1 MFRKSIIFVSAIIW
15 FACEPGEEFLPANPL
30 DSENPNYIPPQVTF
44 TSVPSEGSTVS
55 TSTLTF
61 EWEGNEAGMVYR
73 YAFDSLW
80 STWENEKKSIT
91 IDDID
96 EGLHSI
102 AAQSSYPT
110 TGDTSNV
117 ISVNFNVNAVLGP
130 SLLFYPRKHVAF
142 FGETVTFQILAE
154 EVVGLSG
161 AEFLVNYDPTMVQI
175 ESVAQGDFFQN
186 GTQFIFH
193 VDYNNAQGSFSV
205 LTAILDAQTPS
216 VDGTGVLAEVV
227 VKLLNQGTANLSF
240 GSTNKF
246 RDPDNTEITISEA
259 IGGIVIAQ

>member
-30 DSENPNYIPPQVTF
+30 DPENENYISPQVTF
-44 TSVPSEGSTVS
+44 TSAPNEGATLS
-55 TSTLTF
+55 TSTIMF
-61 EWEGNEAGMVYR
+61 VWDGNEPGMSYR
-73 YAFDSLW
+73 YAFDGNW
-80 STWENEKKSIT
+80 SSWENEKKSIT

-102 AAQSSYPT
+102 AAQSSYS

-154 EVVGLSG
+154 EVIGLSG
-161 AEFLVNYDPTMVQI
+161 AEFKVDYDPSMLQI
-175 ESVAQGDFFQN
+175 ESVTQGALFQSGN
-186 GTQFIFH
+186 QSIFH
-193 VDYNNAQGSFSV
+193 VDYNNAQGSFSI
-205 LTAILDAQTPS
+205 LTAILDAKTPS

-227 VKLLNQGTANLSF
+227 VKLLNQGTNNLSF
-240 GSTNKF
+240 GNTNKL
-246 RDPDNTEITISEA
+246 RNPDNIEIAISEA
-259 IGGIVIAQ
+259 IGGIVVAN

>member
-30 DSENPNYIPPQVTF
+30 DPENENYISPQITF
-44 TSVPSEGSTVS
+44 TSSPNEGATLSASTIMFV
-55 TSTLTF
+55 
-61 EWEGNEAGMVYR
+61 WDGNEPGMSYR
-73 YAFDSLW
+73 YAFDGNW
-80 STWENEKKSIT
+80 SSWENEKKSIT

-102 AAQSSYPT
+102 AAQSSYS

-117 ISVNFNVNAVLGP
+117 ISVNFNVNAVSGP

-154 EVVGLSG
+154 EVIGLSG
-161 AEFLVNYDPTMVQI
+161 AEFKVDYDPSMFQI
-175 ESVAQGDFFQN
+175 ESVTQGALFQS
-186 GTQFIFH
+186 GTQSIFH
-193 VDYNNAQGSFSV
+193 VDHNTTQGSFSV
-205 LTAILDAQTPS
+205 LTAILDAETSS

-227 VKLLNQGTANLSF
+227 VKLLNQGTNNLSF
-240 GSTNKF
+240 GITNKL
-246 RDPDNTEITISEA
+246 RDPDNIEIAIREE

>member
-15 FACEPGEEFLPANPL
+15 FACEPGEEFLPVNDL
-30 DSENPNYIPPQVTF
+30 DPENENYIPPMTTF
-44 TSVPSEGSTVS
+44 TSAPNEGETLG
-55 TSTLTF
+55 TSTIMF
-61 EWEGNEAGMVYR
+61 VWEGNQPDMSYR
-73 YAFDSLW
+73 YAFDGDW
-80 STWENEKKSIT
+80 SSWENQKNSIT

-102 AAQSSYPT
+102 AAQSSYS

-154 EVVGLSG
+154 EVIGLSG
-161 AEFLVNYDPTMVQI
+161 AEFKVDYDPSMFQI
-175 ESVAQGDFFQN
+175 ESVTQGVLFQSV
-186 GTQFIFH
+186 TQSIFH
-193 VDYNNAQGSFSV
+193 VEHNASQGSFSV
-205 LTAILDAQTPS
+205 LTAILDATTPS

-246 RDPDNTEITISEA
+246 RDPDNTEITIRDK
-259 IGGIVIAQ
+259 IGGIVIAK

>member
-30 DSENPNYIPPQVTF
+30 DPENENYISPQVTF
-44 TSVPSEGSTVS
+44 TSAPNEGVTLS
-55 TSTLTF
+55 TSTIMF
-61 EWEGNEAGMVYR
+61 VWDGNEPGMSYR
-73 YAFDSLW
+73 YAFDGNW
-80 STWENEKKSIT
+80 SSWENEKKSIT

-102 AAQSSYPT
+102 AAQSSYS

-175 ESVAQGDFFQN
+175 ESVTQGEFFQN
-186 GTQFIFH
+186 GTQSIFH
-193 VDYNNAQGSFSV
+193 VDHNTTQGSFFI
-205 LTAILDAQTPS
+205 LMAILDTETPS

-227 VKLLNQGTANLSF
+227 VKLLNQGTNNLSF

>member
-1 MFRKSIIFVSAIIW
+1 MFRKSILFVSAIIW

-30 DSENPNYIPPQVTF
+30 DPENQNYISPQVTF
-44 TSVPSEGSTVS
+44 TSAPNEGATLS
-55 TSTLTF
+55 TSTIMF
-61 EWEGNEAGMVYR
+61 VWDGNEPGMSYR
-73 YAFDSLW
+73 YAFDGNW
-80 STWENEKKSIT
+80 SSWENEKKSIT

-102 AAQSSYPT
+102 AAQSSYS

-142 FGETVTFQILAE
+142 FGETVTFQIMAE
-154 EVVGLSG
+154 EVVSLSG

-175 ESVAQGDFFQN
+175 ESVTQGEFFQS
-186 GTQFIFH
+186 GTQSIFH
-193 VDYNNAQGSFSV
+193 VDHNTTQGSFFI
-205 LTAILDAQTPS
+205 LMAILDTETPS

-227 VKLLNQGTANLSF
+227 VKLLNQGTNNLSF

-246 RDPDNTEITISEA
+246 RDPDNTEITIREK

>member
-30 DSENPNYIPPQVTF
+30 DPENENYISPQVTF
-44 TSVPSEGSTVS
+44 TSAPNEGATLS
-55 TSTLTF
+55 TSTIMF
-61 EWEGNEAGMVYR
+61 VWDGNEPGMSYR
-73 YAFDSLW
+73 YAFDGNW
-80 STWENEKKSIT
+80 SSWENEKKSIT

-102 AAQSSYPT
+102 AAQSSYS

-154 EVVGLSG
+154 EVIGLSG
-161 AEFLVNYDPTMVQI
+161 AEFKIDYDPSMFQI
-175 ESVAQGDFFQN
+175 ESVTQGALFQS
-186 GTQFIFH
+186 GTQSIFH

-205 LTAILDAQTPS
+205 LTAILDATTPS

-227 VKLLNQGTANLSF
+227 VKLLNQGTNNLSF
-240 GSTNKF
+240 GSTNKL
-246 RDPDNTEITISEA
+246 RDPDNIEIAIREK

>member
-1 MFRKSIIFVSAIIW
+1 MFRKSIIFLSAIIW
-15 FACEPGEEFLPANPL
+15 FACEPGEKFLPANPL
-30 DSENPNYIPPQVTF
+30 DPENENYISPQVTF
-44 TSVPSEGSTVS
+44 TSAPNEGATLR
-55 TSTLTF
+55 TSTIMF
-61 EWEGNEAGMVYR
+61 VWDGNEPGMSYR
-73 YAFDSLW
+73 YAFDGNW
-80 STWENEKKSIT
+80 SSWENEKKSIT
-91 IDDID
+91 IDDIN

-102 AAQSSYPT
+102 AAQSSYS

-130 SLLFYPRKHVAF
+130 SLLFYPRKHEAF

-161 AEFLVNYDPTMVQI
+161 AEFRVDYDPSMFQI
-175 ESVAQGDFFQN
+175 ESVTQGEFFQN
-186 GTQFIFH
+186 GTQSIWY
-193 VDYNNAQGSFSV
+193 VDYNNAQGSFTV
-205 LTAILDAQTPS
+205 LTAILDPQTPS

-227 VKLLNQGTANLSF
+227 VKLLNQGTNNLSF

-246 RDPDNTEITISEA
+246 RDPDNTEITIRDK

>member
-1 MFRKSIIFVSAIIW
+1 MFPKSIIFLSAIIW

-30 DSENPNYIPPQVTF
+30 DPENENYIYPQITF
-44 TSVPSEGSTVS
+44 TSAPNEGSTLS
-55 TSTLTF
+55 TSTIMF
-61 EWEGNEAGMVYR
+61 VWDGNEADMSYR
-73 YAFDSLW
+73 YAFDGNW
-80 STWENEKKSIT
+80 SSWENEKKSIT

-102 AAQSSYPT
+102 AAQSSYS

-154 EVVGLSG
+154 EVIGLSG
-161 AEFLVNYDPTMVQI
+161 AEFKVDYDPSMFQI
-175 ESVAQGDFFQN
+175 ESVTQGALFQS
-186 GTQFIFH
+186 GTQSIFH
-193 VDYNNAQGSFSV
+193 VDYNNDQGSFSV
-205 LTAILDAQTPS
+205 LTAILDATTPS

-227 VKLLNQGTANLSF
+227 VKLLNQGTNNLSF
-240 GSTNKF
+240 GSTNKL
-246 RDPDNTEITISEA
+246 RNQDNIEIAIREK

>member
-1 MFRKSIIFVSAIIW
+1 MFRKSIIFVSAFIW

-30 DSENPNYIPPQVTF
+30 DPDNPNYIPPQVTF

-61 EWEGNEAGMVYR
+61 EWEGNEAGMAYR

-102 AAQSSYPT
+102 AAQSSYS

-154 EVVGLSG
+154 EVIDLSG
-161 AEFLVNYDPTMVQI
+161 AEFIVDYDPSMFQI
-175 ESVAQGDFFQN
+175 ESVTQGALFQS
-186 GTQFIFH
+186 GTQSIFH
-193 VDYNNAQGSFSV
+193 VDHNTTQGSFSV
-205 LTAILDAQTPS
+205 LTAILDATTPS

-227 VKLLNQGTANLSF
+227 VKLLNQGTNNLSF
-240 GSTNKF
+240 GSTNKL
-246 RDPDNTEITISEA
+246 RDPDNIEIAIREA

>member
-1 MFRKSIIFVSAIIW
+1 MS
-15 FACEPGEEFLPANPL
+15 
-30 DSENPNYIPPQVTF
+30 
-44 TSVPSEGSTVS
+44 
-55 TSTLTF
+55 
-61 EWEGNEAGMVYR
+61 YR
-73 YAFDSLW
+73 YAFDGDW
-80 STWENEKKSIT
+80 SSWENEKKSIT

-102 AAQSSYPT
+102 AAQSSYS

-154 EVVGLSG
+154 EVIGLSG
-161 AEFLVNYDPTMVQI
+161 AEFKVDYDPSMFQI
-175 ESVAQGDFFQN
+175 ESVTQGVLFQSV
-186 GTQFIFH
+186 TQSIFH
-193 VDYNNAQGSFSV
+193 VEHNASQGSFSV
-205 LTAILDAQTPS
+205 LTAILDATTPS

-246 RDPDNTEITISEA
+246 RDPDNTEITIRDK
-259 IGGIVIAQ
+259 IGGIVIAK

>member
-1 MFRKSIIFVSAIIW
+1 MFRKSIIFLSAIIW

-30 DSENPNYIPPQVTF
+30 DPENENYISPQITF
-44 TSVPSEGSTVS
+44 TSAPNEGATLS
-55 TSTLTF
+55 TSTIMF
-61 EWEGNEAGMVYR
+61 VWDGNEPGMSYH
-73 YAFDSLW
+73 YAFDGNW
-80 STWENEKKSIT
+80 SSWENEKKSIT

-102 AAQSSYPT
+102 AAQSSYS

-117 ISVNFNVNAVLGP
+117 ISVNFNVNAVSGP

-154 EVVGLSG
+154 EVIGLSG
-161 AEFLVNYDPTMVQI
+161 AEFKVDYDPSMFQI
-175 ESVAQGDFFQN
+175 ESVTQGALFQS
-186 GTQFIFH
+186 GTQSIFH
-193 VDYNNAQGSFSV
+193 VDYNNAQGNFSV
-205 LTAILDAQTPS
+205 LTAILDAKTPS

-227 VKLLNQGTANLSF
+227 VKLLNQGTNNLSF
-240 GSTNKF
+240 GNTNKL
-246 RDPDNTEITISEA
+246 RDPDNIEIAISEA

>member
-1 MFRKSIIFVSAIIW
+1 MFRKSTIFFFAIIW

-30 DSENPNYIPPQVTF
+30 DPANENYISPQVTF
-44 TSVPSEGSTVS
+44 TSAPNEGATLS
-55 TSTLTF
+55 TSTIMF
-61 EWEGNEAGMVYR
+61 VWDGNEPGMSYR
-73 YAFDSLW
+73 YAFDGNW
-80 STWENEKKSIT
+80 SSWENEKKSIT

-102 AAQSSYPT
+102 AAQSSYS

-154 EVVGLSG
+154 EVIDLSG
-161 AEFLVNYDPTMVQI
+161 AEFKIDYDPSMFQI
-175 ESVAQGDFFQN
+175 ESVTQGALFQS
-186 GTQFIFH
+186 GTQSIFH
-193 VDYNNAQGSFSV
+193 VEHNASQGSFSV
-205 LTAILDAQTPS
+205 LTAILDATTPS

-227 VKLLNQGTANLSF
+227 VKLLNQGTNNLSF
-240 GSTNKF
+240 GSTNKL
-246 RDPDNTEITISEA
+246 RDPDNIEITIREK

>member
-30 DSENPNYIPPQVTF
+30 DPENENYISPQITF
-44 TSVPSEGSTVS
+44 TSSPNEGATLS
-55 TSTLTF
+55 TSTIMF
-61 EWEGNEAGMVYR
+61 VWDGNEPGMSYR
-73 YAFDSLW
+73 YAFDGNW
-80 STWENEKKSIT
+80 SSWENEKKSIT

-102 AAQSSYPT
+102 AAQSSYS

-117 ISVNFNVNAVLGP
+117 ISVNFNVNAVSGP

-161 AEFLVNYDPTMVQI
+161 AEFIVDYDPSMFQI
-175 ESVAQGDFFQN
+175 ESVTQGALFQS
-186 GTQFIFH
+186 GTQSIFH
-193 VDYNNAQGSFSV
+193 VDHNTTQGSFFI
-205 LTAILDAQTPS
+205 LTAILDATTPS

-227 VKLLNQGTANLSF
+227 VKLLNQGTNNLSF
-240 GSTNKF
+240 GNTNKL
-246 RDPDNTEITISEA
+246 RDPDNIEIAISVS
-259 IGGIVIAQ
+259 IGGIVIAN

>member
-1 MFRKSIIFVSAIIW
+1 MFRKSIILVSAIIW

-61 EWEGNEAGMVYR
+61 EWEGNEAGMAYR

-80 STWENEKKSIT
+80 STWEIDRKSIT

-96 EGLHSI
+96 EGSHTI
-102 AAQSSYPT
+102 AVQSSYS
-110 TGDTSNV
+110 TGDTSSV
-117 ISVNFNVNAVLGP
+117 LTVNFSVDAVTGP
-130 SLLFYPRKHVAF
+130 ALMFYPRKHEAF
-142 FGETVTFQILAE
+142 SGETVIFQILAE
-154 EVVGLSG
+154 EVIDLSG
-161 AEFLVNYDPTMVQI
+161 AEFIVDYDPSMFQI
-175 ESVAQGDFFQN
+175 EAVTQGALFQS
-186 GTQFIFH
+186 GTQSIFH
-193 VDYNNAQGSFSV
+193 VEHNTTQGSFSV
-205 LTAILDAQTPS
+205 LTAILNAETPS

-240 GSTNKF
+240 GSINKF
-246 RDPDNTEITISEA
+246 RDPDNTEITIRDK